1 MKKIL
6 SILGTLSFLAVLTGG
21 YLAFDRWRKNPEQIV
36 PYPYDFVTKAP
47 PIKLDAPIL
56 IVGDR
61 MGAYFARFKTE
72 LAATISQNLDNVIKI
87 QSLASDGQG
96 IHRTLHQLKSLEQ
109 WPQILIYQG
118 GSEEFAEAKFET
130 TEIKKISENFRLY
143 QDDRLHTLMILY
155 PWLSRLVYKPMKRIQ
170 LKAEPHLLAELAEK
184 DYLQR
189 LETELLLFEQQLNQ
203 LVALSRDRNSLLILT
218 TTPINLDAPPKSIC
232 SFSTNIDIEKAVLE
246 LKELVKKEDWKTA
259 YQKATKYT
267 MLYPGN
273 AQLFHL
279 EGIVEKNLGK
289 TQEGINSMLQASSYE
304 CTSWRATEVQNS
316 IIRKV
321 AASQQVLLF
330 DFSRMVE
337 REWTN
342 NVTFF
347 DEIHPQN
354 IYYDKG
360 MNQLGLVIRKILKL

>member
-6 SILGTLSFLAVLTGG
+6 SILATVAFLAILTGG
-21 YLAFDRWRKNPEQIV
+21 YLAFDRWKKNPEQIV
-36 PYPYDFVTKAP
+36 PYPYDFVSKAL

-56 IVGDR
+56 IAGDR

-72 LAATISQNLDNVIKI
+72 LAETISQNLDNVIKI
-87 QSLASDGQG
+87 QSLAAEGQG
-96 IHRTLHQLKSLEQ
+96 LHRTLHQLKSLEQ

-118 GSEEFAEAKFET
+118 GSEEFAESKFEI
-130 TEIKKISENFRLY
+130 TEIKKISANFKIY
-143 QDDRLHTLMILY
+143 QDDRIHTLMILY
-155 PWLSRLVYKPMKRIQ
+155 PWVSRLIYEPMRRTHLAPKPS
-170 LKAEPHLLAELAEK
+170 LLAELPEK
-184 DYLQR
+184 TYLQR
-189 LETELLLFEQQLNQ
+189 LETELLLFEQQLTQ

-218 TTPINLDAPPKSIC
+218 TTPINLDVPPKSVC
-232 SFSTNIDIEKAVLE
+232 SFSTNTEIEKAVLE
-246 LKELVKKEDWKTA
+246 LNELVKKGDWKTA

-279 EGIVEKNLGK
+279 EGVVEKNLGK
-289 TQEGINSMLQASSYE
+289 TQEGVNSMLQASSYE

-321 AASQQVLLF
+321 ASSQQVLLF

-347 DEIHPQN
+347 DELHPQN
-354 IYYDKG
+354 IYYEKG
-360 MNQLGLVIRKILKL
+360 MNQLGLVIKKILKL

>member
-6 SILGTLSFLAVLTGG
+6 TFLGAIAFLAILTGG
-21 YLAFDRWRKNPEQIV
+21 YLAFDRWTKNPEQIV
-36 PYPYDFVTKAP
+36 PYPYDFVAKAP
-47 PIKLDAPIL
+47 RVKLDAPIL

-61 MGAYFARFKTE
+61 MGSYFARFKTE

-96 IHRTLHQLKSLEQ
+96 LHRTLHQLKSLEQ

-118 GSEEFAEAKFET
+118 GSEEFAESKFEIS
-130 TEIKKISENFRLY
+130 EIRKISQNFKLY
-143 QDDRLHTLMILY
+143 QDDRIHTMMILY
-155 PWLSRLVYKPMKRIQ
+155 PWLSRLVYTPMKRTH
-170 LKAEPHLLAELAEK
+170 LPAEPILLEELQEK
-184 DYLQR
+184 NYLQR
-189 LETELLLFEQQLNQ
+189 LETELLLFEQQLTQ
-203 LVALSRDRNSLLILT
+203 LVALSRDRNSLLILS
-218 TTPINLDAPPKSIC
+218 TTPINLDVPPKSVC
-232 SFSTNIDIEKAVLE
+232 SFSSNIEIEKAVLE
-246 LKELVKKEDWKTA
+246 LQELVKKQDWKTA
-259 YQKATKYT
+259 YKKATKYT

-273 AQLFHL
+273 AQLFYL
-279 EGIVEKNLGK
+279 EGTVEKNLGK
-289 TQEGINSMLQASSYE
+289 TQEGVNSMLQASSYE
-304 CTSWRATEVQNS
+304 CTSWRVTEVQNS

-342 NVTFF
+342 NITFF
-347 DEIHPQN
+347 DELHPQN